1 MRNSIWTSTAGFVCG
16 IYLICATSFIGSA
29 AAQDTPDT
37 QNNSNYLIGRGMA
50 DVTGP
55 AFGSPMWGFGQED
68 QTTQGIHTRLKSRA
82 FILIDP
88 TTQNRLV
95 FASVDIGSIEHNV
108 FLEVVDRVRAKLGD
122 AYTLD
127 NIILSATH
135 THSGPAGYWHSR
147 LELGLSGAFYKTHF
161 ERIVSGIVASIL
173 QADADIKPGT
183 ILINKGDVIGAGANR
198 SMAAYTANPEEE
210 RKQYALP
217 MDLEMTLLKFNRAQ
231 GPVGALNW
239 FAVHPTSM
247 TFDNHLIS
255 GDHKGYASL
264 TWEKMKNVRY
274 VDDDDFVAA
283 FAQSTPGDITPNLN
297 LNNTGPGVDMVD
309 STKIIGQRQLD
320 VAQSLFDN
328 ASEKVTGPINVRRVY
343 IDMSHYKISD
353 AFTGAG
359 DQTTCPSAYGYSFGG
374 GSTEDGGGFFLLS
387 EGMTEQSWWL
397 DFLTGVLTGAPGW
410 TQEVK
415 DCQAPK
421 PILFETGTG
430 TPPIQSQI
438 RSVSVAR
445 IGSIALI
452 AMPAEITTM
461 AARRLRATAKA
472 ALGPWAKHIIISG
485 YANGYAGYVTTPEE
499 YETQQYEGGHTLH
512 GKWSL
517 PAYQQIITDLAQ
529 ALETNTPV
537 ADGPAYD
544 DWRGKSKS
552 TNLVGDALDV
562 LPTGVSFGDTLP
574 LTKTSFAPGE
584 TIQIDF
590 WSGNPSA
597 GYSKEN
603 NFIQIEHQTA
613 QGWQVLYGD
622 MDWST
627 TIRWRQEEDALLAR
641 VSWAI
646 PQETPAGT
654 YRIKHQG
661 VYRTLPEQLE
671 EFNATSP
678 EFTVTK

>member
-1 MRNSIWTSTAGFVCG
+1 MRHSIWASTAGFVCG
-16 IYLICATSFIGSA
+16 IYLIVATSFIGSA
-29 AAQDTPDT
+29 AAQETA
-37 QNNSNYLIGRGMA
+37 NYLIGRGMA

-55 AFGSPMWGFGQED
+55 AFGSPMWGFGKEG

-82 FILIDP
+82 FIIVDP

-108 FLEVVDRVRAKLGD
+108 VLEVVDRLRAKLGE
-122 AYTLD
+122 AYSLD

-135 THSGPAGYWHSR
+135 THSGPAGYWHTR
-147 LELGLSGAFYKTHF
+147 AELGLSGAFYKQHF
-161 ERIVSGIVASIL
+161 ERIVAGIVTSIL
-173 QADADIKPGT
+173 QAHSDIKPGS
-183 ILINKGDVIGAGANR
+183 ILINKGNVIGAGANR
-198 SMAAYTANPEEE
+198 SMAAYNANPEEE
-210 RKQYALP
+210 RKQYDLP

-231 GPVGALNW
+231 GPIGVLNW

-264 TWEKMKNVRY
+264 TWEKMQNVRY
-274 VDDDDFVAA
+274 IDDDDFVAA

-297 LNNTGPGVDMVD
+297 LNNTGPGIDMVD

-320 VAQSLFDN
+320 VAQSIFAT
-328 ASEKVTGPINVRRVY
+328 ASEKVTGPIDVRRAY
-343 IDMSHYKISD
+343 IDMSHYKITD
-353 AFTGAG
+353 AFTGTG
-359 DQTTCPSAYGYSFGG
+359 EQTTCPSAYGYSFGG

-387 EGMTEQSWWL
+387 EGMKEQSWWL
-397 DFLTGVLTGAPGW
+397 DLLIGIMTDAPKW
-410 TQEVK
+410 TQAVK
-415 DCQAPK
+415 DCQSPK

-430 TPPIQSQI
+430 TPPLQSQI
-438 RSVSVAR
+438 RSVSIAR

-461 AARRLRATAKA
+461 AARRLRATAQK

-485 YANGYAGYVTTPEE
+485 YANGYAGYVTTPQE

-517 PAYQQIITDLAQ
+517 PAYRQIITGLAH
-529 ALETNTPV
+529 ALETNTP
-537 ADGPAYD
+537 ATAGPAYD
-544 DWRGKSKS
+544 DWRGKSIS
-552 TNLVGDALDV
+552 TRLVGDALDT

-574 LTKTSFAPGE
+574 LIKTSFTHGE
-584 TIQIDF
+584 KVEIDF
-590 WSGNPSA
+590 WSGNPSS
-597 GYSKEN
+597 GYAKGN
-603 NFIQIEHQTA
+603 NFVQIEQKTP
-613 QGWQVLYGD
+613 QGWQALYGD

-627 TIRWRQEEDALLAR
+627 TIRWRQEEEAMLAR

-646 PQETPAGT
+646 PTETPAGT
-654 YRIKHQG
+654 YRIKHLG
-661 VYRTLPEQLE
+661 VSRTRPDQLA
-671 EFNATSP
+671 EFEATSP
-678 EFTVTK
+678 EFTVTE

>member
-1 MRNSIWTSTAGFVCG
+1 MI
-16 IYLICATSFIGSA
+16 
-29 AAQDTPDT
+29 
-37 QNNSNYLIGRGMA
+37 
-50 DVTGP
+50 
-55 AFGSPMWGFGQED
+55 
-68 QTTQGIHTRLKSRA
+68 
-82 FILIDP
+82 
-88 TTQNRLV
+88 
-95 FASVDIGSIEHNV
+95 
-108 FLEVVDRVRAKLGD
+108 
-122 AYTLD
+122 
-127 NIILSATH
+127 
-135 THSGPAGYWHSR
+135 
-147 LELGLSGAFYKTHF
+147 
-161 ERIVSGIVASIL
+161 
-173 QADADIKPGT
+173 
-183 ILINKGDVIGAGANR
+183 
-198 SMAAYTANPEEE
+198 
-210 RKQYALP
+210 
-217 MDLEMTLLKFNRAQ
+217 
-231 GPVGALNW
+231 
-239 FAVHPTSM
+239 
-247 TFDNHLIS
+247 
-255 GDHKGYASL
+255 
-264 TWEKMKNVRY
+264 
-274 VDDDDFVAA
+274 
-283 FAQSTPGDITPNLN
+283 
-297 LNNTGPGVDMVD
+297 D

-328 ASEKVTGPINVRRVY
+328 ASEKVTGPISIRRAY
-343 IDMSHYKISD
+343 IDMSNYKITD

-359 DQTTCPSAYGYSFGG
+359 EQTTCPSAYGYSFGG

-387 EGMTEQSWWL
+387 EGMKEQSWWL
-397 DFLTGVLTGAPGW
+397 DFLTGILTGAPGW

-438 RSVSVAR
+438 RSVSIAR

-461 AARRLRATAKA
+461 AARRLRTTAKA

-485 YANGYAGYVTTPEE
+485 YANGYAGYVTTPQE

-517 PAYQQIITDLAQ
+517 PAYQQIITDLAH
-529 ALETNTPV
+529 ALETNTSV
-537 ADGPAYD
+537 ANGPAYD

-552 TNLVGDALDV
+552 TSLVGDALDV
-562 LPTGVSFGDTLP
+562 LPTGASFGDTLP
-574 LTKTSFAPGE
+574 LAKTSFAHGE

-597 GYSKEN
+597 GYSKKN
-603 NFIQIEHQTA
+603 NFIQIEQQTA

-627 TIRWRQEEDALLAR
+627 TIRWRKEEDALLAR
-641 VSWAI
+641 VSWTI
-646 PQETPAGT
+646 PKETPVGT

-678 EFTVTK
+678 KFTVTN